1 MLRHKVVAGDIPFL
15 PAIGLHDGHCVLL
28 VDVKQKKNVMTYR
41 LLEKAF
47 IEAKKQADS
56 PATIIPL
63 SNSKQ
68 FQSKR
73 VKTQMAKDKART
85 LREKR
90 EKKAMKSL

>member
-28 VDVKQKKNVMTYR
+28 VDVKQKKNVRTYR

-68 FQSKR
+68 F
-73 VKTQMAKDKART
+73 
-85 LREKR
+85 
-90 EKKAMKSL
+90 